1 MAALFHNFHIVRC
14 WIWTLA
20 IMNWIYKSIL
30 EFLFRS
36 QQFRFNEVHHH
47 KVYGWFCIKQKII
60 LSYFFIAVIIQ
71 EIGKPYCFPWTQ
83 LHWQR
88 NKKNKIELNP
98 SKRPEILLTK
108 LLQKKSR
115 IAKSPSLKEKAS
127 SLKFLDFFFKIA
139 RQIKKGTPFLRKGLQ
154 IKTFFTPV
162 EIFLWKL

>member
-60 LSYFFIAVIIQ
+60 LSYFFIVVIIQ

-88 NKKNKIELNP
+88 NKKKQNWAKSQQTTWNSTYQTS
-98 SKRPEILLTK
+98 SK
-108 LLQKKSR
+108 KKSNSQVSKFKGKSVFSKFFRFFFQNSMTNKKRHSVFKER
-115 IAKSPSLKEKAS
+115 IA
-127 SLKFLDFFFKIA
+127 D
-139 RQIKKGTPFLRKGLQ
+139 
-154 IKTFFTPV
+154 
-162 EIFLWKL
+162 

>member
-60 LSYFFIAVIIQ
+60 LSYFFIVVIIQ

-108 LLQKKSR
+108 LLQKKKSNSQVSKFKGKSVFSKIFRFFFQNSMTNKKRHSVFKER
-115 IAKSPSLKEKAS
+115 IA
-127 SLKFLDFFFKIA
+127 D
-139 RQIKKGTPFLRKGLQ
+139 
-154 IKTFFTPV
+154 
-162 EIFLWKL
+162 